1 LMKADACL
9 GTGGERDPD
18 DRPFCY
24 TGAKGL
30 LQMRL
35 RASGANQALPPGMAA
50 SVANPLW
57 RLLWALGQVKS
68 DQEEVLID
76 GFYDGVDG
84 PGPRRESVP
93 AQPEHGRAKPQ
104 ARLGCPD
111 ISVRTGGRGAG
122 ANRGDPADMQH
133 YRSGGR
139 GGQRPAEEPG
149 GGAGAGVFS

>member
-50 SVANPLW
+50 SVVNPLW
-57 RLLWALGQVKS
+57 RLVWALGHVKT
-68 DQEEVLID
+68 DQEEGLID
-76 GFYDGVDG
+76 GFYDDVEGPSRTENQALRSLAMDEAGRKRAWGVEQFLFDLDG
-84 PGPRRESVP
+84 AALVRTE
-93 AQPEHGRAKPQ
+93 
-104 ARLGCPD
+104 ARLP
-111 ISVRTGGRGAG
+111 
-122 ANRGDPADMQH
+122 
-133 YRSGGR
+133 
-139 GGQRPAEEPG
+139 
-149 GGAGAGVFS
+149 